1 MTQSFQYAA
10 KFIPVLDDLYKL
22 SSVTARMDSFNRQL
36 ANFAGTPVVEI
47 YKTTMGG
54 LGDMARGGD
63 YPKGEI
69 VGLWELLTLAT
80 HRARQF
86 QVARQDNDETLG
98 LAFGMTAGEFMRT
111 KVVPEVDAYRFA
123 KYASKA
129 SIGTAA
135 GATLSSSTVV
145 AALDVAKA
153 AIRAAEVD
161 LNQTILYVSDTVLGY
176 MEQAVTRML
185 SNEGSVDRTIRGT
198 WDGAPVVMVPQ
209 SRFYTA
215 IDLEAG
221 ATPSAAGGYSKS
233 ASGKD
238 INFLWL
244 DPKAVVQVKKHELPK
259 IFSPDEVQDS
269 DNWKFDYDLYHDA
282 FVLDNKV
289 GGVYLH
295 KKA

>member
-1 MTQSFQYAA
+1 MTQSFQYAS
-10 KFIPVLDDLYKL
+10 KFLPILDELYKL
-22 SSVTARMDSFNRQL
+22 SSVTSRMDSVNRQL
-36 ANFAGTPVVEI
+36 ANYAGTPTVEI

-69 VGLWELLTLAT
+69 VGIWELLTLAT
-80 HRARQF
+80 HRARAF
-86 QVARQDNDETLG
+86 HVSRMDDEESLG
-98 LAFGMTAGEFMRT
+98 MAFGMTAGEFMRT
-111 KVVPEVDAYRFA
+111 KVVPEIDAYRFA

-129 SIGTAA
+129 SIGTTT
-135 GATLSSSTVV
+135 GATLTSSTVLP
-145 AALDVAKA
+145 AWDVAKA

-161 LNQTILYVSDTVLGY
+161 LSQCVLFVSDTVQG
-176 MEQAVTRML
+176 MIEAAVTRML
-185 SNEGSVDRTIRGT
+185 GNENSVNRSVTTLDSV
-198 WDGAPVVMVPQ
+198 PVIMVPQ
-209 SRFYTA
+209 TRFYTA

-221 ATPSAAGGYSKS
+221 ATPSAAGGFSKS
-233 ASGKD
+233 SGGKE
-238 INFLWL
+238 INFLLL

-259 IFSPDEVQDS
+259 IFSPDENQTA
-269 DNWKFDYDLYHDA
+269 DNWIFDYDLYHDA

>member
-1 MTQSFQYAA
+1 MTQSFQYAS
-10 KFIPVLDDLYKL
+10 KFLPILDELYKL
-22 SSVTARMDSFNRQL
+22 SSVTARLDTMNRQL

-69 VGLWELLTLAT
+69 VGIWELLTLAT

-86 QVARQDNDETLG
+86 QVARMDDDETLG
-98 LAFGMTAGEFMRT
+98 MAFGLTAGEFMRT
-111 KVVPEVDAYRFA
+111 KVIPELDAYRFA

-129 SIGTAA
+129 SIGTTS
-135 GATLSSSTVV
+135 GATLSSSTVL
-145 AALDVAKA
+145 AAWDAAKA
-153 AIRAAEVD
+153 AVRAAEVD
-161 LNQTILYVSDTVLGY
+161 LNSCVLFVSDTVQGY
-176 MEQAVTRML
+176 IEAAVTRML
-185 SNEGSVDRTIRGT
+185 GNENSVNRSVNVLDNV
-198 WDGAPVVMVPQ
+198 PVIMVPQ
-209 SRFYTA
+209 TRFYTA

-221 ATPSAAGGYSKS
+221 ATPSATGGFSKS
-233 ASGKD
+233 AGGKE
-238 INFLWL
+238 INFMLV

-259 IFSPDEVQDS
+259 IFSPDENQSS
-269 DNWKFDYDLYHDA
+269 DNWIFDYDIYHDA

-289 GGVYLH
+289 GGIYLH

>member
-1 MTQSFQYAA
+1 MTQSFELSK
-10 KFIPVLDDLYKL
+10 KFVPVLDELYKL
-22 SSVTARMDSFNRQL
+22 SSVTARMDTTNRQI

-54 LGDMARGGD
+54 LGDMARGAD

-69 VGLWELLTLAT
+69 VGAWELLTLAT
-80 HRARQF
+80 HRARAF
-86 QVARQDNDETLG
+86 HVARMDDEETLG
-98 LAFGMTAGEFMRT
+98 MAFGMTASEFMRT
-111 KVVPEVDAYRFA
+111 KVVPEIDAYRFA

-129 SIGTAA
+129 SIGTTS
-135 GATLSSSTVV
+135 GATLTSSTVI

-153 AIRAAEVD
+153 ALRAAEVD
-161 LNQTILYVSDTVLGY
+161 LNSTLLYVSDTVLGS

-198 WDGAPVVMVPQ
+198 WDGVPVVMVPQ
-209 SRFYTA
+209 TRFYTA

-221 ATPSAAGGYSKS
+221 ATPSAAGGFSKS
-233 ASGKD
+233 SGGKE

-244 DPKAVVQVKKHELPK
+244 DPNAVVQVKKHELPK
-259 IFSPDEVQDS
+259 IFSPDENQTA
-269 DNWKFDYDLYHDA
+269 DNWIFDYDLYYDA

>member
-1 MTQSFQYAA
+1 MTQSFQYAS
-10 KFIPVLDDLYKL
+10 KFLPILDELYKL
-22 SSVTARMDSFNRQL
+22 SSVTARLDTVNRQL
-36 ANFAGTPVVEI
+36 ANYAGTPTVEI

-54 LGDMARGGD
+54 LGDMARGAD

-69 VGLWELLTLAT
+69 TGQWELLTLAT
-80 HRARQF
+80 HRARSF
-86 QVARQDNDETLG
+86 HVARMDDDETLG
-98 LAFGMTAGEFMRT
+98 MAFGLTAGEFMRT
-111 KVVPEVDAYRFA
+111 KVVPEIDAYRFA

-129 SIGTAA
+129 SIGTTT
-135 GATLSSSTVV
+135 GATLTSSTVL
-145 AALDVAKA
+145 AAWDVAKA

-161 LNQTILYVSDTVLGY
+161 LSQCVAYFSDTCMGFL
-176 MEQAVTRML
+176 EAAVTRML
-185 SNEGSVDRTIRGT
+185 GNDNTVNRAVTSL
-198 WDGAPVVMVPQ
+198 DGVPIIMVPQ
-209 SRFYTA
+209 TRFYTA

-221 ATPSAAGGYSKS
+221 ATPSATGGYSKN

-238 INFLWL
+238 INFMLI

-259 IFSPDEVQDS
+259 IFSPDENQAA
-269 DNWKFDYDLYHDA
+269 DNWIFDYDLYHDA

>member
-10 KFIPVLDDLYKL
+10 KFLPILDELYKL
-22 SSVTARMDSFNRQL
+22 SSVTARMDTMNRQV

-69 VGLWELLTLAT
+69 VGIWELLTLAT
-80 HRARQF
+80 HRARAF
-86 QVARQDNDETLG
+86 HVARMDDDETLG
-98 LAFGMTAGEFMRT
+98 MAFGMTAGEFMRT

-123 KYASKA
+123 KYASKS
-129 SIGTAA
+129 SIGTTT
-135 GATLSSSTVV
+135 GATLTSSTVL
-145 AALDVAKA
+145 AAWDVAKA

-161 LNQTILYVSDTVLGY
+161 LNSCVLYVSDTVQG
-176 MEQAVTRML
+176 MIEAAVTRML
-185 SNEGSVDRTIRGT
+185 GNENSVNRSVQTL
-198 WDGAPVVMVPQ
+198 DGVPVVMVPQ
-209 SRFYTA
+209 TRFYTA

-221 ATPSAAGGYSKS
+221 ATPSAAGGFSKS
-233 ASGKD
+233 SGGKD
-238 INFLWL
+238 INFMLI
-244 DPKAVVQVKKHELPK
+244 DPKAIVQVKKHELPK
-259 IFSPDEVQDS
+259 VFSPDENQAA
-269 DNWKFDYDLYHDA
+269 DNWIFDYDLYHDA